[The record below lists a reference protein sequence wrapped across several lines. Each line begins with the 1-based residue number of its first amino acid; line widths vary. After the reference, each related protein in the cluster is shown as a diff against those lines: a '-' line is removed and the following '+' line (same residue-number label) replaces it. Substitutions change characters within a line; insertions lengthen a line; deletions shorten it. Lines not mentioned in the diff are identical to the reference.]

1 MGKFISHWIPS
12 LKDERAFQYYVRL
25 LSLGIKQDVLISL
38 ASVAELLC
46 TTPRHGR
53 TLLQALQ
60 QREWIT
66 WTPKVGRNQRSILHL
81 HYSLVELQNSQARLL
96 IENGLYENAMALLEG
111 DQQQFS
117 VLLQQTSGATRR
129 EGQLHIQLTYQ
140 RIFSQLLP
148 HKPLRNSERFLV
160 RQVYASLTA
169 CNKSGQL
176 EAQLAHH
183 WRCNDDATL
192 WSFYVRPQLKFHNN
206 TCIDATLI
214 CALFTLLCTLPE
226 YEKELAHVK
235 KISASHQCIK
245 FELNSPD
252 LGFAALLSDLRYSI
266 QPPTQLAQSSELA
279 FIGCGPFQVMEQ
291 SDKRLRLQAFEHY
304 FSLRA
309 LTDTVTIW
317 QFEHSANERIQ
328 FSRAKENNAQYCP
341 SLSLEEG
348 AADST
353 QTRIEDGCLY
363 LLFNMESEQT
373 PLKHAQRK
381 YLSKVLSP
389 ELVLQAD
396 DLSELLLASVP
407 AYNLLP
413 NWAKIMPQIVEQT
426 ELPSRLDIAV
436 YDHLVIL
443 DCAKALSEQLN
454 KMGIESQVN
463 VYSFS
468 EMHERAECNEL
479 KEALIIA
486 SINVDDNLPIS
497 VFRWFCSNSILHQG
511 LSADAKQWL
520 NQELVSIREQSEVGD
535 YLQRLESLAT
545 TMNYESW
552 LAPLFHHRQTLQWQ
566 DVLQGVSMTDWSW
579 PDFKNVWTHD

>member
-1 MGKFISHWIPS
+1 M
-12 LKDERAFQYYVRL
+12 KDERAFQYYVRL
-25 LSLGIKQDVLISL
+25 LSLSIKQDVLISL
-38 ASVAELLC
+38 ASVATVLC
-46 TTPRHGR
+46 TTPRHAR

-60 QREWIT
+60 QREWLS

-81 HYSLVELQNSQARLL
+81 FYSLLELQTSLARLL
-96 IENGLYENAMALLEG
+96 IENGRYENALALLEG
-111 DQQQFS
+111 DQQKFS
-117 VLLQQTSGATRR
+117 VLLQQTSGTTIRD
-129 EGQLHIQLTYQ
+129 GQLHIQLTYK

-160 RQVYASLTA
+160 RQVYVCLTA
-169 CNKSGQL
+169 CNKYGQI

-183 WRCNDDATL
+183 WWCNDDATL
-192 WSFYVRPQLKFHNN
+192 WSFYLRPQLKFHNN
-206 TCIDATLI
+206 TPIDATLI
-214 CALFTLLCTLPE
+214 CDLFTQLCLLPE
-226 YEKELAHVK
+226 YEKELSHVK
-235 KISASHQCIK
+235 HISASQQCIK

-266 QPPTQLAQSSELA
+266 QPTTQLTKSSDLA
-279 FIGCGPFQVMEQ
+279 AVGCGPFQVIEQ
-291 SDKRLRLQAFEHY
+291 SDKRIRLQAFDNY

-317 QFEHSANERIQ
+317 QFEQTATERIQ
-328 FSRAKENNAQYCP
+328 FGRTSENNDQYCP
-341 SLSLEEG
+341 YLSLEEG
-348 AADST
+348 GVTSDSS
-353 QTRIEDGCLY
+353 QTRVEDGCLY
-363 LLFNMESEQT
+363 LLFNMGSEQISLT
-373 PLKHAQRK
+373 HAQRK

-389 ELVLQAD
+389 ELVLQEEH
-396 DLSELLLASVP
+396 LSELLLASVA

-413 NWAKIMPQIVEQT
+413 SWTKVQPQLAEKS

-443 DCAKALSEQLN
+443 DCAKALSRKLN
-454 KMGIESQVN
+454 KMGIESQIN
-463 VYSFS
+463 IYSFT
-468 EMHERAECNEL
+468 EMHDRAERNEI
-479 KEALIIA
+479 KEAIIIA
-486 SINVDDNLPIS
+486 SINVDDNLPVS

-511 LSADAKQWL
+511 LSAHAKKWL
-520 NQELVSIREQSEVGD
+520 NEELTNIRRESEVSD